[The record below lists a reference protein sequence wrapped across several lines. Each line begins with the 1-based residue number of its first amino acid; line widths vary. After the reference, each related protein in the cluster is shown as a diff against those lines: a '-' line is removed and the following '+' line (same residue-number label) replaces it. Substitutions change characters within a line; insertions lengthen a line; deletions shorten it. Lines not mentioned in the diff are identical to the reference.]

1 MAVAARLRER
11 WWPASTVGQPRPLA
25 SSRDDLVT
33 LLVGIWFVVGLF
45 VDAWAHSNRPQLETF
60 FTPWHAVFYSGFA
73 AVAGWVGWLVWRNV
87 LSGRRG
93 MAAVPVG
100 YGPTVL
106 ALGVFLLSALA
117 DLIWHSV
124 FGIEQ
129 SLAAVFSPSHLGL
142 GASMLLI
149 LTSPLRSAWANPS
162 MPAAPALPQF
172 LPTALSLGAA
182 AGLFGLYLTFANAA
196 GWSAESIVQAF
207 STIREGDGTIRTR
220 AAMLAGDV
228 ALTNVIL
235 LAPLLLLARRWS
247 IPVGTATA
255 VYGVFGVLSCSVDA
269 FEYRSTF
276 TAFVVAGVAVDALV
290 WWLRPSP
297 GRRRRYW
304 TFAAL
309 APLVTWSVYLGAASI
324 AVGRL
329 PDVVEYWTGMPV
341 IAALHGL
348 LLGVLFLP
356 DARFLPDAGQR
367 PATPHQGPTG

>member
-11 WWPASTVGQPRPLA
+11 WWPASSTTQSRPLA
-25 SSRDDLVT
+25 SRRDDLIT
-33 LLVGIWFVVGLF
+33 LLAGIWFVVGLF

-60 FTPWHAVFYSGFA
+60 FTPWHAVFYSGFVA
-73 AVAGWVGWLVWRNV
+73 TAGWVCWLVWRNV
-87 LSGRRG
+87 LAGRRG
-93 MAAVPVG
+93 IGAVPVG
-100 YGPTVL
+100 YGPTLL

-162 MPAAPALPQF
+162 MPAAPALSRF
-172 LPTALSLGAA
+172 LPAALSVGAA
-182 AGLFGLYLTFANAA
+182 VGLFGLYLTFANAA

-207 STIREGDGTIRTR
+207 STIREGDGTTRTR
-220 AAMLAGDV
+220 AATLAGDI
-228 ALTNVIL
+228 ALTNAIL
-235 LAPLLLLARRWS
+235 LAPLLLLARRWT

-255 VYGVFGVLSCSVDA
+255 VYGVFGFLSCSVDA
-269 FEYRSTF
+269 FEYPSTF
-276 TAFVVAGVAVDALV
+276 AAFLVAGAAVDVLV
-290 WWLRPSP
+290 WWLRPGP
-297 GRRRRYW
+297 GHRGRYW
-304 TFAAL
+304 AFAAL
-309 APLVTWSVYLGAASI
+309 AALVTWSIYLAAASI
-324 AVGRL
+324 AAGRL

-356 DARFLPDAGQR
+356 DISHRLSSSA
-367 PATPHQGPTG
+367 

>member
-11 WWPASTVGQPRPLA
+11 WWPTSSTTERRPFASR
-25 SSRDDLVT
+25 RDDLIT
-33 LLVGIWFVVGLF
+33 LLAGIWFVIGLF

-60 FTPWHAVFYSGFA
+60 FTPWHAIFYSGFVA
-73 AVAGWVGWLVWRNV
+73 TAGWVCWLVWRNV
-87 LSGRRG
+87 LAGRRG
-93 MAAVPVG
+93 MHAVPVG
-100 YGPTVL
+100 YGTTML

-117 DLIWHSV
+117 DMIWHGV

-162 MPAAPALPQF
+162 MPAAPPLSRF
-172 LPTALSLGAA
+172 LPAALSVGAA

-207 STIREGDGTIRTR
+207 STIREGDGTTRTR

-228 ALTNVIL
+228 ALTNAIL

-255 VYGVFGVLSCSVDA
+255 VYGVFAFLSCSVDA
-269 FEYRSTF
+269 FEYLSTF
-276 TAFVVAGVAVDALV
+276 VAFVVAGVAVDALV
-290 WWLRPSP
+290 WWLRPGP
-297 GRRRRYW
+297 GHRGRYW
-304 TFAAL
+304 SLAAL
-309 APLVTWSVYLGAASI
+309 APLATWSVYLAAASI
-324 AVGRL
+324 AAGRL

-356 DARFLPDAGQR
+356 DTRHTGPR
-367 PATPHQGPTG
+367 PATPQSAPTG